1 MDLDAS
7 VIARL
12 RAGDVDALE
21 LCYRSFGPRV
31 QRLCRR
37 LVGRDQAEDAAQE
50 VFVKVFERAAQFSG
64 KSRFSTWLYQIT
76 LNHCLQRSERERR
89 RKTLPLP
96 LDQVAPWAEAPMRAV
111 DDRDQVESWIAQ
123 LCDEQRAV
131 IVLRELEGLDYR
143 EIAEVLG
150 VPIGTV
156 MSRLSRAREKLT
168 LVVNP
173 PRLASPHVKVLP
185 T

>member
-12 RAGDVDALE
+12 RAGDIDALE
-21 LCYRSFGPRV
+21 ICYRSFGPRV

-50 VFVKVFERAAQFSG
+50 VFVKVFEHAAQFRG
-64 KSRFSTWLYQIT
+64 KARFSTWLYQVT
-76 LNHCLQRSERERR
+76 LNHCLQRSERERL

-96 LDQVAPWAEAPMRAV
+96 IDQVAPWAEAPLRAI
-111 DDRDQVESWIAQ
+111 DDRDQVESWLAA
-123 LCDEQRAV
+123 LNDEQRAV

-150 VPIGTV
+150 VPAGTV

-168 LVVNP
+168 LIASA
-173 PRLASPHVKVLP
+173 PRTASPHAKVLP